1 MSKILATSEPS
12 SPCSTTPAL
21 PPLSSTHP
29 IRILAIDQGEIHFGI
44 CLAEYDGRIVTPLF
58 LGTAYIEPKPL
69 ARLVEDRAASRRV
82 RRTGREHRR
91 RLKRLRD
98 LLGGRGSPLADQPQL
113 VQTIAA
119 FAKRR
124 GHFYGTGEEEDA
136 KEVEAKGAISHQ
148 AFRHALGEFLTH
160 LLPDPAIRDRVFR
173 ICCSILDKQSRRPMR
188 VNARNVGV
196 CQWADCANRRAPAG
210 VGSLVQGVSGKLRP
224 FLEAKVETRRVLTAE
239 TVLTV
244 AEAVYQE
251 PGPGPTALIRM
262 FDEALLTG
270 LNLTAHQDA
279 KGRRLPPEKALD
291 AWRPIL
297 EQPLAGETPDQAA
310 ARRLRAKLVARWLT
324 PQPKE
329 SIRKTVQRDLESART
344 AARTGD
350 TIRAR
355 FCPEHQKAF
364 IAAFLQGER
373 PPLREDSQDAS
384 RRLAILADKLTAYL
398 SRRVLGAR
406 PRRVDALV
414 VESSAFDSLRMLR
427 RKHVKTTGG
436 DTPRRPTMTRREEEA
451 LYTLYW
457 EGPRAGFP
465 DSATMLRDEFGDRCA
480 YCGQPL
486 GPTFEEDHVLPRA
499 RFPMDGYL
507 VRVPAHAACNR
518 AKGQRSIF
526 LAGLGIHP
534 DALQAFRAYVAT
546 KKAAHTGAIHPIL
559 EVKQGFLQN
568 LTREAVAER
577 LARADGDVER
587 AERGLREMAGSW
599 MLHTTASARHGRFLK
614 HALATRLDIPRGAV
628 HAISPRHAALL
639 RAQLTGAFDY
649 DKAVAKAAGDRVDNH
664 ALDAYVLALGMAT
677 GCFATMAEA
686 ERFRRDTED
695 ALADAVA
702 SADPTFRT
710 LHRFNLDLLP
720 VPGIET
726 VSPGFGVM
734 GGTKAGAS
742 PDDSLGV
749 PLGSITPPS
758 RKQSRFD
765 TTLYALTG
773 PQRDEAARRVAVAK
787 FWGDLQ
793 GEQGKGRTRI
803 EQLTYLQLR
812 GRLLAA
818 WDAGGLARLGQELV
832 RWYQATARG
841 FDRPGPTAAH
851 TGHPTIQRRWEAIR
865 AFLAKPDATVA
876 DIPAD
881 FSLRLKQ
888 EGRGDPT
895 PLVRGPHQ
903 HQRLAAGGVVAKIV
917 GYRRGETGQPDRTHP
932 VVLSVQP
939 DWCILV
945 DKKGG
950 YRDLPALPPDLA
962 APLAHDG
969 TPFRPR
975 CRQKQ
980 AALIA
985 WLRAAGCVEQHWVRA
1000 GSTVRKR
1007 DGSRLFVASHKA
1019 PPPQRYTDI
1028 AGVTRGL
1035 PAA

>member
-1 MSKILATSEPS
+1 MSEILATSESS

-29 IRILAIDQGEIHFGI
+29 IRILAIDQGAIHFGI
-44 CLAEYDGRIVTPLF
+44 CLAEYDGRLVTPLF
-58 LGTAYIEPKPL
+58 LGTAYLEPKPL
-69 ARLVEDRAASRRV
+69 ADLVEKRATLRRT

-91 RLKRLRD
+91 RLKYLRD
-98 LLGGRGSPLADQPQL
+98 LLGGRGAPLANQPQF
-113 VQTIAA
+113 VQTIVA
-119 FAKRR
+119 FAQRR
-124 GHFYGTGEEEDA
+124 GHFYGTGEEEA
-136 KEVEAKGAISHQ
+136 KEAEAKGAISHQ
-148 AFRHALGEFLTH
+148 VFRAALADFLTS
-160 LLPDPAIRDRVFR
+160 LLPDPGVRDRVFR
-173 ICCSILDKQSRRPMR
+173 ICCSLLDKQSRRPMR

-196 CQWADCANRRAPAG
+196 CQWANCPNRRATAG
-210 VGSLVQGVSGKLRP
+210 VGSLVQGLSGKLRP

-239 TVLTV
+239 TVLAV
-244 AEAVYQE
+244 AQAVYQD
-251 PGPGPTALIRM
+251 PALGPTALIRL
-262 FDEALLTG
+262 FDTALLAG
-270 LNLTAHQDA
+270 LNLTAQQDA
-279 KGRRLPPEKALD
+279 KGRPLPPEKALEV
-291 AWRPIL
+291 WLPLL
-297 EQPLAGETPDQAA
+297 EQPVLGETPDQAA
-310 ARRLRAKLVARWLT
+310 IRRQRAKLLTRWLQ

-329 SIRKTVQRDLESART
+329 SIRKTVQRDLESARSGSRSGE
-344 AARTGD
+344 AA
-350 TIRAR
+350 RAR
-355 FCPEHQKAF
+355 FCPEHQQAF
-364 IAAFLQGER
+364 IAAFLKGER

-384 RRLAILADKLTAYL
+384 RRLAILADKLTVYL
-398 SRRVLGAR
+398 RRRVLGNPSR
-406 PRRVDALV
+406 SIDALV

-427 RKHVKTTGG
+427 RKQAQPVKEGAQ
-436 DTPRRPTMTRREEEA
+436 RRPPMTRREEDA
-451 LYTLYW
+451 LYALYW
-457 EGPRAGFP
+457 EGPRTDFP
-465 DSATMLRDEFGDRCA
+465 DTTAMLRAEFGDRCA
-480 YCGQPL
+480 YCGQSL
-486 GPTFEEDHVLPRA
+486 GATFEEDHVLPRA

-507 VRVPAHAACNR
+507 VRVPAHTACNR
-518 AKGQRSIF
+518 AKGQRSVF
-526 LAGLGIHP
+526 QAGLGIHP
-534 DALQAFRAYVAT
+534 DALQAFRAYVAA
-546 KKAAHTGAIHPIL
+546 KKAARKGAIHPLL

-568 LTREAVAER
+568 LTREAITER
-577 LARADGDVER
+577 LVRAGGEAER
-587 AERGLREMAGSW
+587 AERSLREMAGSW

-628 HAISPRHAALL
+628 RAISPRHAALL
-639 RAQLTGAFDY
+639 RDALTDAFDY
-649 DKAVAKAAGDRVDNH
+649 DKAATKAGGDRVDNH
-664 ALDAYVLALGMAT
+664 ALDAYVLALGTAT
-677 GCFATMAEA
+677 GCFTTLAHA

-695 ALADAVA
+695 ALVEAVA

-710 LHRFNLDLLP
+710 LHRFDLDLLP
-720 VPGIET
+720 VPGVEV

-734 GGTKAGAS
+734 GGTKAGAA
-742 PDDSLGV
+742 PDESLGV

-758 RKQSRFD
+758 RNRSRFD
-765 TTLYALTG
+765 TTLYTLAG
-773 PQRDEAARRVAVAK
+773 PQRDAPARRVAVAT
-787 FWGDLQ
+787 FWAALQ
-793 GEQGKGRTRI
+793 GEQGKGRRHI
-803 EQLTYLQLR
+803 EQLTHLHLR

-818 WDAGGLARLGQELV
+818 WDAGGLARVGQELV

-841 FDRPGPTAAH
+841 FDRPGPAAAH

-1035 PAA
+1035 SAA